1 VNTWLADEANALLSP
16 KSRPAP
22 AGSFANNLLF
32 PSTPMSDD
40 LLRYPIGRP
49 VLPTAPL
56 TAAERAPYLQQ
67 LAALPAQL
75 TEAARRVG
83 GERLQLPYRPGGW
96 TGRQVIHHVADSHI
110 NAYCRVRLALTED
123 NPTIRPYEE
132 AAWAELP
139 DVAATPITVSLALL
153 EQLHTRWLSL
163 LHHLDEA
170 QWQRTFYHP
179 GTQKTVTL
187 EQTLVLY
194 AWHGRHHL
202 AHLELLA
209 A

>member
-1 VNTWLADEANALLSP
+1 MT
-16 KSRPAP
+16 
-22 AGSFANNLLF
+22 
-32 PSTPMSDD
+32 DD

-49 VLPTAPL
+49 QLPPTPL
-56 TAAERAPYLQQ
+56 TPAERAPYLQQ
-67 LAALPAQL
+67 LAELPAQL
-75 TEAARRVG
+75 TAAARRVG
-83 GERLQLPYRPGGW
+83 GERLQLSYRPGGW

-110 NAYCRVRLALTED
+110 NAYVRFRLALTED
-123 NPTIRPYEE
+123 NPTIRPYDE

-153 EQLHTRWLSL
+153 DSLHSRWLTL

-179 GTQKTVTL
+179 GTQKISTL
-187 EQTLVLY
+187 DQTLVLY

-202 AHLELLA
+202 AHVLSLVPSS
-209 A
+209 